1 MKFRSKLKQTKI
13 VQAHLLHTNGC
24 VPSKEQL
31 RMCEARRGANVAR
44 IPRFLAVTLQVL
56 FKGNAEPCV
65 IRDTLRE
72 HHVFSD
78 QQSITR
84 APQMLINL
92 KLAIERRR
100 KDVKKAKDF
109 FLQIDLS
116 RRPSNITEDERTSL
130 DRFAAQWILSELRK
144 SSGAVVKMLQA
155 LRDTN
160 LQTSSFSTKFF

>member
-1 MKFRSKLKQTKI
+1 
-13 VQAHLLHTNGC
+13 
-24 VPSKEQL
+24 
-31 RMCEARRGANVAR
+31 MCEARRGANVAR

-78 QQSITR
+78 QQSITS
-84 APQMLINL
+84 QMLINL

-116 RRPSNITEDERTSL
+116 RRPSNTTEYERISL
-130 DRFAAQWILSELRK
+130 DRFAAQWILSELRQ
-144 SSGAVVKMLQA
+144 SSDAVVKCY
-155 LRDTN
+155 RFYET
-160 LQTSSFSTKFF
+160 QTSSFSTKFFFRWLQAYHRNYVNNWGRKDVVTKIS